1 MFRNATARKL
11 TRANDSRIVVGRITD
26 ENGETVT
33 HYRPVRKPARGNV
46 VRAAVNASLLD
57 LTVR

>member
-11 TRANDSRIVVGRITD
+11 TRANDPRIVVGRITD
-26 ENGETVT
+26 ENGQTVS
-33 HYRPVRKPARGNV
+33 HYQSVRRPARGNV